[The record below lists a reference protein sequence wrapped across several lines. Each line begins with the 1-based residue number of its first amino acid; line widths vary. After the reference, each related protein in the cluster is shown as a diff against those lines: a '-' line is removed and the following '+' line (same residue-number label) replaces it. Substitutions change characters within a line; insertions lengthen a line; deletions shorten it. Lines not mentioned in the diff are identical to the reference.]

1 MIYNSINNF
10 RKISVMA
17 EEKTRPGRNG
27 GTLKSGGAKNQ
38 GRPKKIPELP
48 ALLATVMGEEKDGMT
63 AAEAIL
69 KRLRQDA
76 AKGNIR
82 AAELLLKYTYG
93 APVQRLEHT
102 GAEGGPVET
111 VIRFIDD
118 SKDEAYFD
126 DKSEI

>member
-1 MIYNSINNF
+1 MPKPENIEPHKF
-10 RKISVMA
+10 K
-17 EEKTRPGRNG
+17 KGQ
-27 GTLKSGGAKNQ
+27 SGNPA

-48 ALLATVMGEEKDGMT
+48 ALLATVMGEEKDGMS

-111 VIRFIDD
+111 VIRFVDD
-118 SKDEAYFD
+118 SQDEAYFER
-126 DKSEI
+126 KSEI

>member
-1 MIYNSINNF
+1 M
-10 RKISVMA
+10 
-17 EEKTRPGRNG
+17 
-27 GTLKSGGAKNQ
+27 SGGRGKIEPRWKKGESGNPA
-38 GRPKKIPELP
+38 GRPKKIPELNK
-48 ALLATVMGEEKDGMT
+48 LLADVLGQEKNGQT
-63 AAEAIL
+63 AAEKIID
-69 KRLRQDA
+69 KLRQEA
-76 AKGNIR
+76 EKGNIR

>member
-1 MIYNSINNF
+1 M
-10 RKISVMA
+10 
-17 EEKTRPGRNG
+17 EKKGRPGRNG
-27 GTLKSGGAKNQ
+27 GTLKGGGPNGG

-48 ALLATVMGEEKDGMT
+48 ALLATVMGEEKDGIS

-118 SKDEAYFD
+118 SKDEAYFEH
-126 DKSEI
+126 KSKI